1 MDDQGPVEGQRS
13 AKERASGA
21 GCESTAA
28 DGDASVWLLSGDLM
42 FASRVRGAAERVG
55 LRFRLSG
62 SLPSA
67 DGTRADSTGA
77 GGGSATEERPK
88 YVILDLATRAS
99 LTEQVVAWVREHHP
113 GAIVIAYGPH
123 VQAARLKAAREAGI
137 ERVMTRAQFDAA
149 LATLFDR

>member
-1 MDDQGPVEGQRS
+1 MDDQVPVEQ
-13 AKERASGA
+13 RASGSA
-21 GCESTAA
+21 GEPSAA
-28 DGDASVWLLSGDLM
+28 DGSPSVWFLSGDLV

-62 SLPSA
+62 SLPPSNA
-67 DGTRADSTGA
+67 TEGHAVVPDS
-77 GGGSATEERPK
+77 GGATEERPK
-88 YVILDLATRAS
+88 YVILDLATRFS

-123 VQAARLKAAREAGI
+123 VQVARLKAARDAGI
-137 ERVMTRAQFDAA
+137 ERVMTRGQFDVA